1 MSVLPRQNPD
11 EVDSNKS
18 APPPAELSEAP
29 LNALGKAAREFKLG
43 NITLNGRVFLAPMA
57 GYTDTA
63 FRRLARRH
71 GAAMVVTEMV
81 SSRALIAGSDKTNE
95 LMEFTEPERPVGI
108 QLFGGDP
115 SIMGEAAAKVA
126 EEVKPDVIDIN
137 FGCPVGKI
145 LKCDAG
151 AAVLKEP
158 QRAGWIVEAMVKA
171 TEGKVPITVKTRAG
185 YDAMDNAV
193 FEVLEAVQQAGAS
206 ALAIHARTRNQMFE
220 GKANWEVI
228 ARLKEKAKIPIIGN
242 GDVKSAEDAYRL
254 FKETNCDGIMIGRGS
269 MGAPWIF
276 EEINHYLETGKPM
289 AAPSLKFRFG
299 IALEQLKCSI
309 EVKGPRLGLLEMR
322 KHLTHY
328 LKGFEGARDM
338 RQRLLT
344 SDDAD
349 WVVKTL
355 GEIHQSLPDE
365 EAPALAEAPAG
376 TA

>member
-1 MSVLPRQNPD
+1 MS
-11 EVDSNKS
+11 
-18 APPPAELSEAP
+18 
-29 LNALGKAAREFKLG
+29 ALGKGAREFKLG
-43 NITLNGRVFLAPMA
+43 NVTLNGRVFLAPMA

-63 FRRLARRH
+63 FRRLARRY

-81 SSRALIAGSDKTNE
+81 SSRALIAGSDKTND
-95 LMEFTEPERPVGI
+95 LMEFTEPERPVGV

-115 SIMGEAAAKVA
+115 SIMGEAAARVA

-151 AAVLKEP
+151 ASVLKEP

-185 YDAMDNAV
+185 YDTMDNAV
-193 FEVLEAVQQAGAS
+193 FELLQAVEEAGAS

-228 ARLKEKAKIPIIGN
+228 TRLKEKAKIPIIGN

-289 AAPSLKFRFG
+289 KTPSLKFRIG
-299 IALEQLKCSI
+299 VALEQLKCSI
-309 EVKGPRLGLLEMR
+309 EVKGSRLGLLEMR

-338 RQRLLT
+338 RQKLLT

-349 WVVKTL
+349 WVVK
-355 GEIHQSLPDE
+355 
-365 EAPALAEAPAG
+365 ALAEIHEQLSEEDTLLLTPVDVPAG

>member
-1 MSVLPRQNPD
+1 MSVLPKDNHNPD
-11 EVDSNKS
+11 LKAGKGQ
-18 APPPAELSEAP
+18 APEPLEAP
-29 LNALGKAAREFKLG
+29 LSVLGKAAREFKLG
-43 NITLNGRVFLAPMA
+43 NVTLNGRVFLAPMA

-63 FRRLARRH
+63 FRRLARRY

-81 SSRALIAGSDKTNE
+81 SSRALLAGSDKTND
-95 LMEFTEPERPVGI
+95 LMEFTEPERPVGV

-115 SIMGEAAAKVA
+115 AIMGEAAAKVA

-193 FEVLEAVQQAGAS
+193 FEVLEAVQDAGAS

-242 GDVKSAEDAYRL
+242 GDVKSAEDAYHL
-254 FKETNCDGIMIGRGS
+254 FQETNCDGIMIGRGS
-269 MGAPWIF
+269 MGSPWIF
-276 EEINHYLETGKPM
+276 EEINHYLETGKPLKP
-289 AAPSLKFRFG
+289 PSLKFRIG
-299 IALEQLKCSI
+299 VALEQLKCSI
-309 EVKGPRLGLLEMR
+309 EVKGSRMGLLEMR

-338 RQRLLT
+338 RQKLLT

-349 WVVKTL
+349 WVVKSL
-355 GEIHQSLPDE
+355 EEIHQNLPE
-365 EAPALAEAPAG
+365 EDPALA
-376 TA
+376 TF

>member
-1 MSVLPRQNPD
+1 MSVLPRESQENIDKSSNASLAPVLPD
-11 EVDSNKS
+11 
-18 APPPAELSEAP
+18 AP
-29 LNALGKAAREFKLG
+29 LKTMGKEAREFKVGSL
-43 NITLNGRVFLAPMA
+43 TLNGRVFLAPMA

-63 FRRLARRH
+63 FRRLARRY
-71 GAAMVVTEMV
+71 GAAMVITEMV
-81 SSRALIAGSDKTNE
+81 SSRALIEGSEKSDE
-95 LMEFTEPERPVGI
+95 LMEFTEPERPVGV

-115 SIMGEAAAKVA
+115 GIMGEAAAKVA
-126 EEVKPDVIDIN
+126 QEVKPDVIDIN

-151 AAVLKEP
+151 SAILKEP
-158 QRAGWIVEAMVKA
+158 QRAGWIVKAMVEA
-171 TEGKVPITVKTRAG
+171 TGGKIPITVKTRAG

-193 FEVLEAVQQAGAS
+193 FEVLEAVQEAGAS

-228 ARLKEKAKIPIIGN
+228 KKLKEKSKIPIIGN

-254 FKETNCDGIMIGRGS
+254 FSETGCDGIMIGRGS

-289 AAPSLKFRFG
+289 GAPSLKFKIG

-309 EVKGPRLGLLEMR
+309 EVKGNRMGLLEMR

-338 RQRLLT
+338 RQKLLT
-344 SDDAD
+344 SDDAE
-349 WVVKTL
+349 WVVKALT
-355 GEIHQSLPDE
+355 EIHDSISDG
-365 EAPALAEAPAG
+365 APVPSVA
-376 TA
+376 

>member
-1 MSVLPRQNPD
+1 MSVLPKENLSPD
-11 EVDSNKS
+11 VPPQARA
-18 APPPAELSEAP
+18 APELFEAP
-29 LNALGKAAREFKLG
+29 LSALGKAAREFKLG
-43 NITLNGRVFLAPMA
+43 DLILKGRVFLAPMA

-63 FRRLARRH
+63 FRRLARRY

-95 LMEFTEPERPVGI
+95 LMEFTEPERPVGV

-115 SIMGEAAAKVA
+115 AIMGEAAAKVV

-151 AAVLKEP
+151 ASVLKEP
-158 QRAGWIVEAMVKA
+158 QRAGWIVKAMVAA
-171 TEGKVPITVKTRAG
+171 TGGKVPITVKTRAG

-193 FEVLEAVQQAGAS
+193 FELLQAVEEAGAS

-228 ARLKEKAKIPIIGN
+228 ARLKAKAKIPIIGN

-254 FKETNCDGIMIGRGS
+254 FRETNCDGIMIGRGS

-289 AAPSLKFRFG
+289 KAPGLRFRFG
-299 IALEQLKCSI
+299 VALEQLKCSI
-309 EVKGPRLGLLEMR
+309 EVKGPRMGLLEMR

-338 RQRLLT
+338 RQKLLT
-344 SDDAD
+344 CDDAD
-349 WVVKTL
+349 WVLKSL
-355 GEIHQSLPDE
+355 EEIYQSMPE
-365 EAPALAEAPAG
+365 EDPAPRVA
-376 TA
+376 

>member
-1 MSVLPRQNPD
+1 MSVLPRQPQPD
-11 EVDSNKS
+11 TPS
-18 APPPAELSEAP
+18 AAKPAPELPEAP
-29 LNALGKAAREFKLG
+29 LSALGKGAREFKMG
-43 NITLNGRVFLAPMA
+43 NVTLNGRVFLAPMA

-63 FRRLARRH
+63 FRRLARRY

-81 SSRALIAGSDKTNE
+81 SSRALIAGSDKTND
-95 LMEFTEPERPVGI
+95 LMEFTEPERPVGV

-151 AAVLKEP
+151 ASILKEP
-158 QRAGWIVEAMVKA
+158 KRAGWIVEAMVKA

-193 FEVLEAVQQAGAS
+193 FEVLEAVQEAGAS

-228 ARLKEKAKIPIIGN
+228 ARLKGKAKIPIIGN

-289 AAPSLKFRFG
+289 PAPSLKFRIG
-299 IALEQLKCSI
+299 VALEQLKCSI
-309 EVKGPRLGLLEMR
+309 EVKGPRMGLLEMR

-338 RQRLLT
+338 RQKLLT

-355 GEIHQSLPDE
+355 DEIHASLPE
-365 EAPALAEAPAG
+365 EDSFLSTPVDMPAG

>member
-1 MSVLPRQNPD
+1 MSVLPRESQESID
-11 EVDSNKS
+11 QTRAVSQ
-18 APPPAELSEAP
+18 APELSEAP
-29 LNALGKAAREFKLG
+29 MKAMGKSARELKVG
-43 NITLNGRVFLAPMA
+43 NVTLNGRVFLAPMA

-63 FRRLARRH
+63 FRRLARRY
-71 GAAMVVTEMV
+71 GAAMVITEMV
-81 SSRALIAGSDKTNE
+81 SSRALMNAKGQDKSAE
-95 LMEFTEPERPVGI
+95 LMEFTEPERPVGV

-115 SIMGEAAAKVA
+115 GIMGEAAAKVA
-126 EEVKPDVIDIN
+126 EEIKPDVIDIN

-151 AAVLKEP
+151 AAILKEP
-158 QRAGWIVEAMVKA
+158 QRAGWIVKSMVEA
-171 TEGKVPITVKTRAG
+171 TGGKIPITVKTRAG

-193 FEVLEAVQQAGAS
+193 FEVLEAVQEAGAS

-228 ARLKEKAKIPIIGN
+228 KNLKQKAKIPIIGN

-254 FKETNCDGIMIGRGS
+254 FNETGCDGIMIGRGS

-289 AAPSLKFRFG
+289 GAPSLKFKIG

-309 EVKGPRLGLLEMR
+309 EVKGPRMGLLEMR

-328 LKGFEGARDM
+328 LKGFEGAREM
-338 RQRLLT
+338 RQNLLT
-344 SDDAD
+344 SDDTD

-355 GEIHQSLPDE
+355 TDIYQSMPEDQP
-365 EAPALAEAPAG
+365 APAAV
-376 TA
+376 

>member
-1 MSVLPRQNPD
+1 MSVLPRESQANIDVP
-11 EVDSNKS
+11 S
-18 APPPAELSEAP
+18 AAAPAAELSGAP
-29 LNALGKAAREFKLG
+29 LKAMGKSAREFKVG
-43 NITLNGRVFLAPMA
+43 NVTLNGRVFLAPMA

-63 FRRLARRH
+63 FRRLARRY

-81 SSRALIAGSDKTNE
+81 SSRALMNENGNDKSYE

-115 SIMGEAAAKVA
+115 GIMGEAAAKVA
-126 EEVKPDVIDIN
+126 EEVKPDLIDIN

-151 AAVLKEP
+151 SAILKEP
-158 QRAGWIVEAMVKA
+158 QRAGWIVKSMVEA
-171 TEGKVPITVKTRAG
+171 TEGKLPITVKTRAG

-193 FEVLEAVQQAGAS
+193 FEVLEAVQEAGAS

-228 ARLKEKAKIPIIGN
+228 RKLKEKAKIPIIGN

-254 FKETNCDGIMIGRGS
+254 FNETGCDGIMIGRGS

-289 AAPSLKFRFG
+289 GAPSLKFKLG

-309 EVKGPRLGLLEMR
+309 EVKGTRMGLLEMR

-328 LKGFEGARDM
+328 LKGFEGARDL

-355 GEIHQSLPDE
+355 GEIYESLPGED
-365 EAPALAEAPAG
+365 PALRPA
-376 TA
+376 

>member
-1 MSVLPRQNPD
+1 MSVLPRESQANIETPS
-11 EVDSNKS
+11 VPKV
-18 APPPAELSEAP
+18 PLELSESP
-29 LNALGKAAREFKLG
+29 LKAMGKPARELQLG
-43 NITLNGRVFLAPMA
+43 NLKLNGRVFLAPMA

-71 GAAMVVTEMV
+71 GAAMVITEMV
-81 SSRALIAGSDKTNE
+81 SSRALIEGSDKTNE

-115 SIMGEAAAKVA
+115 GIMGEAAAKVA
-126 EEVKPDVIDIN
+126 GQMAPDVIDIN

-158 QRAGWIVEAMVKA
+158 KRAGWIVKSMVEA

-193 FEVLEAVQQAGAS
+193 FEVLEAVEEAGAS

-228 ARLKEKAKIPIIGN
+228 RKLKQKARIPIIGN
-242 GDVKSAEDAYRL
+242 GDVKNAEDAYRL
-254 FKETNCDGIMIGRGS
+254 FNETGCDGIMIGRGS

-289 AAPSLKFRFG
+289 KAPSLKFRFG
-299 IALEQLKCSI
+299 IALEQLKCSV
-309 EVKGPRLGLLEMR
+309 EVKGPRMGLLEMR

-328 LKGFEGARDM
+328 LKGFEGAKDM

-349 WVVKTL
+349 WVIKTL
-355 GEIHQSLPDE
+355 SEIHQSLPEDD
-365 EAPALAEAPAG
+365 PAAVA
-376 TA
+376 

>member
-1 MSVLPRQNPD
+1 MSVLPR
-11 EVDSNKS
+11 ENKETIDHS
-18 APPPAELSEAP
+18 AGTRPAPELGAAP
-29 LNALGKAAREFKLG
+29 LGALGKAAREFKLG
-43 NITLNGRVFLAPMA
+43 DLTLNGRVFLAPMA

-63 FRRLARRH
+63 FRRLARRY

-81 SSRALIAGSDKTNE
+81 SSRALMAGSDKTND
-95 LMEFTEPERPVGI
+95 LMEFTEPERPVGV

-115 SIMGEAAAKVA
+115 AIMGEAAARVV
-126 EEVKPDVIDIN
+126 EDIKPDLIDIN

-158 QRAGWIVEAMVKA
+158 QRAGWIVDAMVKA

-185 YDAMDNAV
+185 FDAMDNSV
-193 FEVLEAVQQAGAS
+193 FELLQSVEEAGAS

-220 GKANWEVI
+220 GKANWEII
-228 ARLKEKAKIPIIGN
+228 ARLKEKARIPIIGN

-276 EEINHYLETGKPM
+276 EEINHYLETGKPLGE
-289 AAPSLKFRFG
+289 PGLKFRIG

-309 EVKGPRLGLLEMR
+309 EVKGPRMGLMEMK

-328 LKGFEGARDM
+328 LKGFEGAKDM
-338 RQRLLT
+338 RQKLLT

-355 GEIHQSLPDE
+355 EEILASLPE
-365 EAPALAEAPAG
+365 EGSAWKSPSPNGAE
-376 TA
+376 